1 MSERQDTLTQTDPL
15 RRASPGLV
23 ALGGVLG
30 AVAASSCCLLPLAL
44 FGLGIG
50 GAWIGNLAALA
61 PYQPIFIVATLAC
74 LGVGYWM
81 VCRRPRTVCDGE
93 VSCGQPSSRRLVLI
107 ALWGSTVL
115 VAVAA
120 AFPYVGPQ
128 LLGV

>member
-23 ALGGVLG
+23 ALGGVFG
-30 AVAASSCCLLPLAL
+30 AIAASSCCLLPLAL

-50 GAWIGNLAALA
+50 GAWIGNLAGLA

-81 VCRRPRTVCDGE
+81 VYRRPKANCDGE
-93 VSCGQPSSRRLVLI
+93 ATCGQPSSRRLVLL
-107 ALWGSTVL
+107 ALWFSTVL
-115 VAVAA
+115 VMAAA
-120 AFPYVGPQ
+120 AFPFVGPR